1 MSVFGRIELLN
12 LAGEAFGV
20 RVRDFLPLGL
30 IGTISATLFLLDGLR
45 KVQLESEPNGNITSL
60 EPGLMQ
66 NWIAAS
72 LLSCC
77 LAGIFNRMAAMSFLA
92 LLIFR
97 LDSARAPLEMSGA
110 LENRIGLGPFK
121 LPVRM

>member
-1 MSVFGRIELLN
+1 M
-12 LAGEAFGV
+12 GEKNDLKF
-20 RVRDFLPLGL
+20 
-30 IGTISATLFLLDGLR
+30 IS
-45 KVQLESEPNGNITSL
+45 P
-60 EPGLMQ
+60 
-66 NWIAAS
+66 
-72 LLSCC
+72 
-77 LAGIFNRMAAMSFLA
+77 FLA

>member
-12 LAGEAFGV
+12 LAGEAFCV

-45 KVQLESEPNGNITSL
+45 KVQLESEPKGNITSL

-72 LLSCC
+72 FVELLPGQNLQEDGC
-77 LAGIFNRMAAMSFLA
+77 NVWKKKTV
-92 LLIFR
+92 
-97 LDSARAPLEMSGA
+97 AP
-110 LENRIGLGPFK
+110 
-121 LPVRM
+121 

>member
-1 MSVFGRIELLN
+1 MSLFGRIELLN
-12 LAGEAFGV
+12 LAEETFGV

-45 KVQLESEPNGNITSL
+45 KVQLESEPKGNITSL

-77 LAGIFNRMAAMSFLA
+77 LAGIFNRMAAMSGKQKQMHRKKKGRKGCVKQE
-92 LLIFR
+92 I
-97 LDSARAPLEMSGA
+97 APAE
-110 LENRIGLGPFK
+110 F
-121 LPVRM
+121 